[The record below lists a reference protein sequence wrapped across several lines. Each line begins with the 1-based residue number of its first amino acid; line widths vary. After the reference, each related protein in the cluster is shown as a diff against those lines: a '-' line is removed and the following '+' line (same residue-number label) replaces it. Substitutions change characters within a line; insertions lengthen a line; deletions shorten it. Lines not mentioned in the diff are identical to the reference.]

1 MYPGHPAREEGNN
14 MTEKINGNIPDNK
27 TIELLMAHSSCRKFL
42 DRPVPDEVADTIIRC
57 AQHAPTSSYLQAYT
71 IIKVKDKEK
80 RKALA
85 EFAGGQEWVEKA
97 GLVLLFCADLHRLD
111 VMLNISDKNVL
122 HNAELYTVAVT
133 DAALASSRA
142 LIAGQAMGLGGVFV
156 GGVRNETEKMAEL
169 FNLPELVFPMYA
181 VCMGYPEEVP
191 PQKPR
196 MDMNMISAEDSYPEI
211 TGREQLADYEKEVS
225 EYFLAITGGRSG
237 RGWIERA
244 EHAIS
249 LKPRYSVGEFLSK
262 AGFMTAS
269 GPSEGKRDKT
279 R

>member
-1 MYPGHPAREEGNN
+1 M
-14 MTEKINGNIPDNK
+14 DK
-27 TIELLMAHSSCRKFL
+27 TIELLMAHSSCRSFQDK
-42 DRPVPDEVADTIIRC
+42 PVPEDVADTIIKC

-71 IIKVKDKEK
+71 IIKVEDIEK

-97 GLVLLFCADLHRLD
+97 GLALLFCADLHRLD
-111 VMLNISDKNVL
+111 VMLNVADKNVL
-122 HNAELYTVAVT
+122 HNEELYTVAVT

-142 LIAGQAMGLGGVFV
+142 LVAAQALGLGGVFV

-169 FNLPELVFPMYA
+169 FGLPELVFPMYV
-181 VCMGYPEEVP
+181 VCMGYPAEVP
-191 PQKPR
+191 PQRPR
-196 MDMNMISAEDSYPEI
+196 MDASLISAVDTYPEI
-211 TGREQLADYEKEVS
+211 TGPEQLDDYEKEVS
-225 EYFLAITGGRSG
+225 DYFLNITKGRSG
-237 RGWIERA
+237 RGWIARA

-249 LKPRYSVGEFLSK
+249 VKPRYSVGEFLHK

-269 GPSEGKRDKT
+269 GPSEKT